1 MDSVS
6 NYGARKSL
14 EGRVALNRSTLDVE
28 KSRNSQVPRP
38 ATTDKKWGVDG
49 YYVPNNDW
57 MHERVHT
64 FWSNTKKEAMISIEA
79 RKRKELPPPTLYQK
93 LVDWSKN
100 SQGKFFKSK
109 RVTLID

>member
-1 MDSVS
+1 M
-6 NYGARKSL
+6 RL
-14 EGRVALNRSTLDVE
+14 
-28 KSRNSQVPRP
+28 

-57 MHERVHT
+57 MHERVRT

-79 RKRKELPPPTLYQK
+79 RKRKDLPPPTLYQK

-100 SQGKFFKSK
+100 SRGKFF
-109 RVTLID
+109 